1 MTKGENRNI
10 LPNLRTI
17 LPTINPIL
25 ITPTTNSD
33 EVPLFQLSSNWE
45 WYQAILSQW
54 NLLAVG
60 HGIVVLWGVQVLCLA
75 VPSEAADGIVAAADQ
90 Y

>member
-1 MTKGENRNI
+1 MEETEI
-10 LPNLRTI
+10 SFQTLSQAILRTI
-17 LPTINPIL
+17 NPTL
-25 ITPTTNSD
+25 ITPTVNSD
-33 EVPLFQLSSNWE
+33 EVPLLQLSSNCE

-60 HGIVVLWGVQVLCLA
+60 HATAVLWDVEVLCLA
-75 VPSEAADGIVAAADQ
+75 VPSEAADGTVAAADQ